1 MMTRV
6 MHISSFTVSGRPFGM
21 LKQYFVR
28 RDDVFIRDFPYLFGR
43 DTSYD
48 RILRN
53 VVKDHGSGTYHGMIT
68 YRHAPTDGSMRT
80 YPHAV
85 ADRYWLRC
93 FQAQIPLLSHYRVT
107 GTSEDYS
114 GRNEAHVANRY
125 WTRVKEGNFKVHIGH
140 AKEMGVESKVKVNA
154 MLDHDL
160 FVIRTEYLLEQFL
173 SAFCIRRTGLIIFQN
188 QFVSLVLPVMRN
200 IHRMAYESFL
210 ARYKLHY
217 FFRCHKVYLLLAHHV
232 EKVSMESTSVYRI
245 PIWRILAPHFHLQL
259 VNPYFIKQLHGH
271 KSDVADAQWI
281 AECPMKNF
289 ISSSF
294 VPPEDIQ
301 QFRQYDRRIFVLD
314 EEIVRKLSKLDA
326 VMQRCNIRLSNY
338 VSNVDC
344 KSYKDVV
351 RKISEGVTDPE
362 ILIEEIHGRII
373 KHHGRE
379 TILASLTGVVSQAE
393 VDVLR
398 QLREELDLA
407 EEHKQECLERMLD
420 ICKEKYPDELRRLQT
435 IPGVKERTATSLIAE
450 IGTDMSKFETANH
463 LAAWSGLRPRND
475 ESNRKFKSRR
485 ITHGNVYLRK
495 NIIQCAWAASRTKN
509 CFFSR
514 FSYHQTQV
522 RKKNKMKVIVSVAR
536 KLLVAAWHVI
546 HDKTD
551 YVDFQKQDRQ
561 SPASNG

>member
-1 MMTRV
+1 MRSVCGLDVHKDSVYLCILTGEGELIEKV
-6 MHISSFTVSGRPFGM
+6 FGVLTFQLHQM
-21 LKQYFVR
+21 
-28 RDDVFIRDFPYLFGR
+28 RD
-43 DTSYD
+43 
-48 RILRN
+48 
-53 VVKDHGSGTYHGMIT
+53 
-68 YRHAPTDGSMRT
+68 
-80 YPHAV
+80 
-85 ADRYWLRC
+85 
-93 FQAQIPLLSHYRVT
+93 
-107 GTSEDYS
+107 
-114 GRNEAHVANRY
+114 
-125 WTRVKEGNFKVHIGH
+125 
-140 AKEMGVESKVKVNA
+140 
-154 MLDHDL
+154 
-160 FVIRTEYLLEQFL
+160 
-173 SAFCIRRTGLIIFQN
+173 
-188 QFVSLVLPVMRN
+188 
-200 IHRMAYESFL
+200 
-210 ARYKLHY
+210 
-217 FFRCHKVYLLLAHHV
+217 LLLAHHV
-232 EKVSMESTSVYRI
+232 ETVSMESTSVYWI
-245 PIWRILAPHFHLQL
+245 PIWRVLAPHFHMRL
-259 VNPYFIKQLHGH
+259 VNPYFIRQLPGR

-281 AECPMKNF
+281 AECTLKNLV
-289 ISSSF
+289 SGSF

-301 QFRQYDRRIFVLD
+301 QLRQYDRRIFDLD

-326 VMQRCNIRLSNY
+326 VMQRCNFRLSNY

-362 ILIEEIHGRII
+362 SLIGEIHGRII

-379 TILASLTGVVSQAE
+379 TILASLAGVISQAE
-393 VDVLR
+393 IDVLR
-398 QLREELDLA
+398 QLREELALA
-407 EEHKQECLERMLD
+407 EEHKQECLERMLK
-420 ICKEKYPDELRRLQT
+420 ICQERYPDELRRLQT

-495 NIIQCAWAASRTKN
+495 NIIQCAWAASRTKD
-509 CFFSR
+509 CFFSK

-522 RKKNKMKVIVSVAR
+522 RKKNKMKVIVAVAR

>member
-1 MMTRV
+1 MRSV
-6 MHISSFTVSGRPFGM
+6 CG
-21 LKQYFVR
+21 L
-28 RDDVFIRDFPYLFGR
+28 DVHKDSVYLC
-43 DTSYD
+43 
-48 RILRN
+48 IL
-53 VVKDHGSGTYHGMIT
+53 
-68 YRHAPTDGSMRT
+68 
-80 YPHAV
+80 
-85 ADRYWLRC
+85 
-93 FQAQIPLLSHYRVT
+93 
-107 GTSEDYS
+107 SED
-114 GRNEAHVANRY
+114 GELI
-125 WTRVKEGNFKVHIGH
+125 EKVF
-140 AKEMGVESKVKVNA
+140 GV
-154 MLDHDL
+154 L
-160 FVIRTEYLLEQFL
+160 T
-173 SAFCIRRTGLIIFQN
+173 FQLH
-188 QFVSLVLPVMRN
+188 QMRD
-200 IHRMAYESFL
+200 
-210 ARYKLHY
+210 
-217 FFRCHKVYLLLAHHV
+217 LLLAHHV
-232 EKVSMESTSVYRI
+232 EKVSMESASVYWI

-259 VNPYFIKQLHGH
+259 VNPYFIKQLPGH

-281 AECPMKNF
+281 AECTMKNL

-301 QFRQYDRRIFVLD
+301 QLRQYDRRIFDLD

-407 EEHKQECLERMLD
+407 EEHKQECLERMLE
-420 ICKEKYPDELRRLQT
+420 ICQEKYPDELRRLQT

-463 LAAWSGLRPRND
+463 LTAWSGLRPRND

-495 NIIQCAWAASRTKN
+495 NIIQCAWGASRTKN

-522 RKKNKMKVIVSVAR
+522 RKKNKMKVIVAVAR

>member
-1 MMTRV
+1 MGK
-6 MHISSFTVSGRPFGM
+6 SRPTYAQSYFACSKSQLFIIFEVLLFNP
-21 LKQYFVR
+21 LKVR
-28 RDDVFIRDFPYLFGR
+28 LMRSVCGLDVHKDSVYLC
-43 DTSYD
+43 
-48 RILRN
+48 IL
-53 VVKDHGSGTYHGMIT
+53 
-68 YRHAPTDGSMRT
+68 
-80 YPHAV
+80 
-85 ADRYWLRC
+85 
-93 FQAQIPLLSHYRVT
+93 
-107 GTSEDYS
+107 SED
-114 GRNEAHVANRY
+114 GELI
-125 WTRVKEGNFKVHIGH
+125 EKVF
-140 AKEMGVESKVKVNA
+140 GV
-154 MLDHDL
+154 L
-160 FVIRTEYLLEQFL
+160 T
-173 SAFCIRRTGLIIFQN
+173 FQLH
-188 QFVSLVLPVMRN
+188 QMRD
-200 IHRMAYESFL
+200 
-210 ARYKLHY
+210 
-217 FFRCHKVYLLLAHHV
+217 LLLAHHV
-232 EKVSMESTSVYRI
+232 EKVSMESTSVYWI

-259 VNPYFIKQLHGH
+259 VNPYFIKQLPGH

-281 AECPMKNF
+281 AECTMKNL

-301 QFRQYDRRIFVLD
+301 QLRQYDRRIFDLD

-362 ILIEEIHGRII
+362 ILIEVIHGRII

-393 VDVLR
+393 IDVLR

-407 EEHKQECLERMLD
+407 EEHKQECLERMLE
-420 ICKEKYPDELRRLQT
+420 ICQEKYPDELRRLQT
-435 IPGVKERTATSLIAE
+435 IPGVSERTATSLIAE

-522 RKKNKMKVIVSVAR
+522 RKKNKMKVIVAVAR

>member
-1 MMTRV
+1 MRSV
-6 MHISSFTVSGRPFGM
+6 CG
-21 LKQYFVR
+21 L
-28 RDDVFIRDFPYLFGR
+28 DVHKDSVYLC
-43 DTSYD
+43 
-48 RILRN
+48 IL
-53 VVKDHGSGTYHGMIT
+53 
-68 YRHAPTDGSMRT
+68 
-80 YPHAV
+80 
-85 ADRYWLRC
+85 
-93 FQAQIPLLSHYRVT
+93 
-107 GTSEDYS
+107 SED
-114 GRNEAHVANRY
+114 GELI
-125 WTRVKEGNFKVHIGH
+125 EKVF
-140 AKEMGVESKVKVNA
+140 GV
-154 MLDHDL
+154 L
-160 FVIRTEYLLEQFL
+160 T
-173 SAFCIRRTGLIIFQN
+173 FQLH
-188 QFVSLVLPVMRN
+188 QMRD
-200 IHRMAYESFL
+200 
-210 ARYKLHY
+210 
-217 FFRCHKVYLLLAHHV
+217 LLLAHHV
-232 EKVSMESTSVYRI
+232 EKVSMESTSVYWI

-259 VNPYFIKQLHGH
+259 VNPYFIKQLPGH

-281 AECPMKNF
+281 AECTMKNL

-301 QFRQYDRRIFVLD
+301 QLRQYDRRIFDLD

-407 EEHKQECLERMLD
+407 EEHKQECLERMLE
-420 ICKEKYPDELRRLQT
+420 ICQEKYPDELRRLQT

-450 IGTDMSKFETANH
+450 IGMDMSKFETANH
-463 LAAWSGLRPRND
+463 LTAWSGLRPRND

-495 NIIQCAWAASRTKN
+495 NIIQCAWGASRTKN

-522 RKKNKMKVIVSVAR
+522 RKKNKMKVIVAVAR

>member
-1 MMTRV
+1 MRSV
-6 MHISSFTVSGRPFGM
+6 CG
-21 LKQYFVR
+21 L
-28 RDDVFIRDFPYLFGR
+28 DVHKDSVYLC
-43 DTSYD
+43 
-48 RILRN
+48 IL
-53 VVKDHGSGTYHGMIT
+53 
-68 YRHAPTDGSMRT
+68 
-80 YPHAV
+80 
-85 ADRYWLRC
+85 
-93 FQAQIPLLSHYRVT
+93 
-107 GTSEDYS
+107 SED
-114 GRNEAHVANRY
+114 GELI
-125 WTRVKEGNFKVHIGH
+125 EKVF
-140 AKEMGVESKVKVNA
+140 GV
-154 MLDHDL
+154 L
-160 FVIRTEYLLEQFL
+160 T
-173 SAFCIRRTGLIIFQN
+173 FQLH
-188 QFVSLVLPVMRN
+188 QMRD
-200 IHRMAYESFL
+200 
-210 ARYKLHY
+210 
-217 FFRCHKVYLLLAHHV
+217 LLLAHHV
-232 EKVSMESTSVYRI
+232 EKVSMESTSVYWI
-245 PIWRILAPHFHLQL
+245 PIWRILAPNFHLQL
-259 VNPYFIKQLHGH
+259 VNPYFIKQLPGH

-281 AECPMKNF
+281 AECTMKNL

-301 QFRQYDRRIFVLD
+301 QLRQYDRRIFDLD

-362 ILIEEIHGRII
+362 ILIEVIHGRII

-393 VDVLR
+393 IDVLR

-407 EEHKQECLERMLD
+407 EEHKQECLERMLE
-420 ICKEKYPDELRRLQT
+420 ICQEKYPDELRRLQT
-435 IPGVKERTATSLIAE
+435 IPGVSERTATSLIAE

-495 NIIQCAWAASRTKN
+495 NIIQCAWAASRTKD

-522 RKKNKMKVIVSVAR
+522 RKKNKMKVIVAVAR

>member
-1 MMTRV
+1 MFNPLKVRLMRAV
-6 MHISSFTVSGRPFGM
+6 CGLDVHKDSVYLCILNEDGELIEKVFGVLTFQLQQM
-21 LKQYFVR
+21 
-28 RDDVFIRDFPYLFGR
+28 RD
-43 DTSYD
+43 
-48 RILRN
+48 
-53 VVKDHGSGTYHGMIT
+53 
-68 YRHAPTDGSMRT
+68 
-80 YPHAV
+80 
-85 ADRYWLRC
+85 
-93 FQAQIPLLSHYRVT
+93 
-107 GTSEDYS
+107 
-114 GRNEAHVANRY
+114 
-125 WTRVKEGNFKVHIGH
+125 
-140 AKEMGVESKVKVNA
+140 
-154 MLDHDL
+154 
-160 FVIRTEYLLEQFL
+160 
-173 SAFCIRRTGLIIFQN
+173 
-188 QFVSLVLPVMRN
+188 
-200 IHRMAYESFL
+200 
-210 ARYKLHY
+210 
-217 FFRCHKVYLLLAHHV
+217 LLLAHHV
-232 EKVSMESTSVYRI
+232 DEVSMESTSIYWI
-245 PIWRILAPHFHLQL
+245 PIWRILAPHFLLRL
-259 VNPYFIKQLHGH
+259 VNPYFIKQLPGH
-271 KSDVADAQWI
+271 KSDVADAEWI
-281 AECPMKNF
+281 AECTMKNLV
-289 ISSSF
+289 SGSF

-301 QFRQYDRRIFVLD
+301 QLRQYDRRIFDLD

-393 VDVLR
+393 IDVLR

-407 EEHKQECLERMLD
+407 EEHKQECLERMLE
-420 ICKEKYPDELRRLQT
+420 ICQEKYPDELRRLQT
-435 IPGVKERTATSLIAE
+435 IPGVSERTATSLIAE

-495 NIIQCAWAASRTKN
+495 NIIQCAWAASRTKD

-522 RKKNKMKVIVSVAR
+522 RKKNKMKVIVAVAR

>member
-1 MMTRV
+1 
-6 MHISSFTVSGRPFGM
+6 
-21 LKQYFVR
+21 
-28 RDDVFIRDFPYLFGR
+28 
-43 DTSYD
+43 
-48 RILRN
+48 
-53 VVKDHGSGTYHGMIT
+53 
-68 YRHAPTDGSMRT
+68 
-80 YPHAV
+80 
-85 ADRYWLRC
+85 
-93 FQAQIPLLSHYRVT
+93 
-107 GTSEDYS
+107 
-114 GRNEAHVANRY
+114 
-125 WTRVKEGNFKVHIGH
+125 
-140 AKEMGVESKVKVNA
+140 
-154 MLDHDL
+154 
-160 FVIRTEYLLEQFL
+160 
-173 SAFCIRRTGLIIFQN
+173 
-188 QFVSLVLPVMRN
+188 
-200 IHRMAYESFL
+200 
-210 ARYKLHY
+210 
-217 FFRCHKVYLLLAHHV
+217 
-232 EKVSMESTSVYRI
+232 
-245 PIWRILAPHFHLQL
+245 
-259 VNPYFIKQLHGH
+259 
-271 KSDVADAQWI
+271 
-281 AECPMKNF
+281 MKNL

-301 QFRQYDRRIFVLD
+301 QLRQYDRRIFNLD

-407 EEHKQECLERMLD
+407 EEHKQECLERMLE
-420 ICKEKYPDELRRLQT
+420 ICQEKYPDELRRLQT

-463 LAAWSGLRPRND
+463 LTAWSGPRPRND

-495 NIIQCAWAASRTKN
+495 NIIQCAWGASRTKN

-522 RKKNKMKVIVSVAR
+522 RKKNKMKVIVAVAR

>member
-1 MMTRV
+1 M
-6 MHISSFTVSGRPFGM
+6 SF
-21 LKQYFVR
+21 
-28 RDDVFIRDFPYLFGR
+28 YLLCIFSVYKG
-43 DTSYD
+43 
-48 RILRN
+48 
-53 VVKDHGSGTYHGMIT
+53 
-68 YRHAPTDGSMRT
+68 
-80 YPHAV
+80 AV
-85 ADRYWLRC
+85 
-93 FQAQIPLLSHYRVT
+93 
-107 GTSEDYS
+107 
-114 GRNEAHVANRY
+114 
-125 WTRVKEGNFKVHIGH
+125 IG
-140 AKEMGVESKVKVNA
+140 GVESSFFGKMETRCKDSVYLCILSEDGELIEKVFGV
-154 MLDHDL
+154 L
-160 FVIRTEYLLEQFL
+160 T
-173 SAFCIRRTGLIIFQN
+173 FQLH
-188 QFVSLVLPVMRN
+188 QMRD
-200 IHRMAYESFL
+200 
-210 ARYKLHY
+210 
-217 FFRCHKVYLLLAHHV
+217 LLLAHHV
-232 EKVSMESTSVYRI
+232 EKVSMESTSVYWI

-259 VNPYFIKQLHGH
+259 VNPYFIKQLPGH

-281 AECPMKNF
+281 AECTMKNL

-301 QFRQYDRRIFVLD
+301 QLRQYDRRIFDLD

-407 EEHKQECLERMLD
+407 EEHKQECLERMLE
-420 ICKEKYPDELRRLQT
+420 ICQEKYPDELRRLQT

-463 LAAWSGLRPRND
+463 LTAWSGLRPRND

-495 NIIQCAWAASRTKN
+495 NIIQCAWGASRTKN

-522 RKKNKMKVIVSVAR
+522 RKKNKMKVIVAVAR

>member
-1 MMTRV
+1 
-6 MHISSFTVSGRPFGM
+6 M
-21 LKQYFVR
+21 L
-28 RDDVFIRDFPYLFGR
+28 I
-43 DTSYD
+43 
-48 RILRN
+48 
-53 VVKDHGSGTYHGMIT
+53 
-68 YRHAPTDGSMRT
+68 
-80 YPHAV
+80 
-85 ADRYWLRC
+85 
-93 FQAQIPLLSHYRVT
+93 LSHYFFDKDSVYLCIL
-107 GTSEDYS
+107 SED
-114 GRNEAHVANRY
+114 GELI
-125 WTRVKEGNFKVHIGH
+125 EKVF
-140 AKEMGVESKVKVNA
+140 GV
-154 MLDHDL
+154 L
-160 FVIRTEYLLEQFL
+160 T
-173 SAFCIRRTGLIIFQN
+173 FQLH
-188 QFVSLVLPVMRN
+188 QMRD
-200 IHRMAYESFL
+200 
-210 ARYKLHY
+210 
-217 FFRCHKVYLLLAHHV
+217 LLLAHHV
-232 EKVSMESTSVYRI
+232 EEVSMESTSVYWI

-259 VNPYFIKQLHGH
+259 VNPYFIKQLPGH

-281 AECPMKNF
+281 AECTMKNL

-301 QFRQYDRRIFVLD
+301 QLRQYDRRIFDLD

-338 VSNVDC
+338 VSNVDS

-379 TILASLTGVVSQAE
+379 TILASLTGVISQAE
-393 VDVLR
+393 IDVLR

-407 EEHKQECLERMLD
+407 EEHKQECLERMLE
-420 ICKEKYPDELRRLQT
+420 ICQEKYPDELRRLQT

-522 RKKNKMKVIVSVAR
+522 RKKNKMKVIVAVAR

>member
-1 MMTRV
+1 MRSV
-6 MHISSFTVSGRPFGM
+6 CG
-21 LKQYFVR
+21 L
-28 RDDVFIRDFPYLFGR
+28 DVHKDSVYLC
-43 DTSYD
+43 
-48 RILRN
+48 IL
-53 VVKDHGSGTYHGMIT
+53 
-68 YRHAPTDGSMRT
+68 
-80 YPHAV
+80 
-85 ADRYWLRC
+85 
-93 FQAQIPLLSHYRVT
+93 
-107 GTSEDYS
+107 SED
-114 GRNEAHVANRY
+114 GELI
-125 WTRVKEGNFKVHIGH
+125 EKVF
-140 AKEMGVESKVKVNA
+140 GV
-154 MLDHDL
+154 L
-160 FVIRTEYLLEQFL
+160 T
-173 SAFCIRRTGLIIFQN
+173 FQLH
-188 QFVSLVLPVMRN
+188 QMRD
-200 IHRMAYESFL
+200 
-210 ARYKLHY
+210 
-217 FFRCHKVYLLLAHHV
+217 LLLAHHV
-232 EKVSMESTSVYRI
+232 EEVSMESTSVYWI

-259 VNPYFIKQLHGH
+259 VNPYFIKQLPGH

-281 AECPMKNF
+281 AECTMKNL

-301 QFRQYDRRIFVLD
+301 QLRQYDRRIFDLD

-379 TILASLTGVVSQAE
+379 TILASLTGVISQAE
-393 VDVLR
+393 IDVLR

-407 EEHKQECLERMLD
+407 EEHKQECLERMLE
-420 ICKEKYPDELRRLQT
+420 ICQEKYPDELRRLQT

-463 LAAWSGLRPRND
+463 LTAWSGLRPRND

-522 RKKNKMKVIVSVAR
+522 RKKNKMKVIVAVAR

>member
-1 MMTRV
+1 MRSV
-6 MHISSFTVSGRPFGM
+6 CGLDVHKDSVYLCILSENGELIEKVFGVLTFQLHQM
-21 LKQYFVR
+21 
-28 RDDVFIRDFPYLFGR
+28 RD
-43 DTSYD
+43 
-48 RILRN
+48 
-53 VVKDHGSGTYHGMIT
+53 
-68 YRHAPTDGSMRT
+68 
-80 YPHAV
+80 
-85 ADRYWLRC
+85 
-93 FQAQIPLLSHYRVT
+93 
-107 GTSEDYS
+107 
-114 GRNEAHVANRY
+114 
-125 WTRVKEGNFKVHIGH
+125 
-140 AKEMGVESKVKVNA
+140 
-154 MLDHDL
+154 
-160 FVIRTEYLLEQFL
+160 
-173 SAFCIRRTGLIIFQN
+173 
-188 QFVSLVLPVMRN
+188 
-200 IHRMAYESFL
+200 
-210 ARYKLHY
+210 
-217 FFRCHKVYLLLAHHV
+217 LLLAHHV
-232 EKVSMESTSVYRI
+232 EKVSMESTSVYWI

-259 VNPYFIKQLHGH
+259 VNPYFIKQLPGH

-281 AECPMKNF
+281 AECTMKNL

-301 QFRQYDRRIFVLD
+301 QLRQYDRRIFDLD

-326 VMQRCNIRLSNY
+326 VMQRCNIRLGNY

-393 VDVLR
+393 IDVLR

-407 EEHKQECLERMLD
+407 EEHKQECLERMLE
-420 ICKEKYPDELRRLQT
+420 ICQEKYPDELRRLQT
-435 IPGVKERTATSLIAE
+435 IPGVRERTATSLIAE

-495 NIIQCAWAASRTKN
+495 NIIQCAWAASRTKD

-522 RKKNKMKVIVSVAR
+522 RKKNKMKVIVAVAR

>member
-1 MMTRV
+1 MRSV
-6 MHISSFTVSGRPFGM
+6 CG
-21 LKQYFVR
+21 L
-28 RDDVFIRDFPYLFGR
+28 DVHKDSVYLC
-43 DTSYD
+43 
-48 RILRN
+48 IL
-53 VVKDHGSGTYHGMIT
+53 
-68 YRHAPTDGSMRT
+68 
-80 YPHAV
+80 
-85 ADRYWLRC
+85 
-93 FQAQIPLLSHYRVT
+93 
-107 GTSEDYS
+107 SED
-114 GRNEAHVANRY
+114 GELI
-125 WTRVKEGNFKVHIGH
+125 EKVF
-140 AKEMGVESKVKVNA
+140 GV
-154 MLDHDL
+154 L
-160 FVIRTEYLLEQFL
+160 T
-173 SAFCIRRTGLIIFQN
+173 FQLH
-188 QFVSLVLPVMRN
+188 QMRD
-200 IHRMAYESFL
+200 
-210 ARYKLHY
+210 
-217 FFRCHKVYLLLAHHV
+217 LLLAHHV
-232 EKVSMESTSVYRI
+232 EKVSMESTSVYWI

-259 VNPYFIKQLHGH
+259 VNPYFIKQLPGH

-281 AECPMKNF
+281 SECTMKNL

-301 QFRQYDRRIFVLD
+301 QLRQYDRRIFDLD

-326 VMQRCNIRLSNY
+326 VMQRCNIRLGNY

-407 EEHKQECLERMLD
+407 EEHKQECLERMLE
-420 ICKEKYPDELRRLQT
+420 ICQEKYPDELRRLQA

-463 LAAWSGLRPRND
+463 LTAWSGLRPRND

-495 NIIQCAWAASRTKN
+495 NIIQCAWGASRTKN

-522 RKKNKMKVIVSVAR
+522 RKKNKMKVIVAVAR

>member
-1 MMTRV
+1 MRSV
-6 MHISSFTVSGRPFGM
+6 CG
-21 LKQYFVR
+21 L
-28 RDDVFIRDFPYLFGR
+28 DVHKDSVYLC
-43 DTSYD
+43 
-48 RILRN
+48 IL
-53 VVKDHGSGTYHGMIT
+53 
-68 YRHAPTDGSMRT
+68 
-80 YPHAV
+80 
-85 ADRYWLRC
+85 
-93 FQAQIPLLSHYRVT
+93 
-107 GTSEDYS
+107 SED
-114 GRNEAHVANRY
+114 GELI
-125 WTRVKEGNFKVHIGH
+125 EKVF
-140 AKEMGVESKVKVNA
+140 GV
-154 MLDHDL
+154 L
-160 FVIRTEYLLEQFL
+160 T
-173 SAFCIRRTGLIIFQN
+173 FQLH
-188 QFVSLVLPVMRN
+188 QMRD
-200 IHRMAYESFL
+200 
-210 ARYKLHY
+210 
-217 FFRCHKVYLLLAHHV
+217 LLLAHHV
-232 EKVSMESTSVYRI
+232 ETVSMESTSVYWI

-259 VNPYFIKQLHGH
+259 VNPYFIKQLPGH

-281 AECPMKNF
+281 AECTMKNL

-301 QFRQYDRRIFVLD
+301 QLRQYDRRIFDLD

-379 TILASLTGVVSQAE
+379 TILASLTGIISQAE
-393 VDVLR
+393 IDVLR

-407 EEHKQECLERMLD
+407 EEHKQECLERMLK
-420 ICKEKYPDELRRLQT
+420 ICQERYPDELRRLQT

-495 NIIQCAWAASRTKN
+495 NIIQCAWAASRTKD
-509 CFFSR
+509 CFFSK

-522 RKKNKMKVIVSVAR
+522 RKKNKMKVIVAVAR

-546 HDKTD
+546 RDKTD
-551 YVDFQKQDRQ
+551 YVDLQKQDR
-561 SPASNG
+561 

>member
-1 MMTRV
+1 MRSV
-6 MHISSFTVSGRPFGM
+6 CG
-21 LKQYFVR
+21 L
-28 RDDVFIRDFPYLFGR
+28 DVHKDSVYLC
-43 DTSYD
+43 
-48 RILRN
+48 IL
-53 VVKDHGSGTYHGMIT
+53 
-68 YRHAPTDGSMRT
+68 
-80 YPHAV
+80 
-85 ADRYWLRC
+85 
-93 FQAQIPLLSHYRVT
+93 
-107 GTSEDYS
+107 SED
-114 GRNEAHVANRY
+114 GELI
-125 WTRVKEGNFKVHIGH
+125 EKVF
-140 AKEMGVESKVKVNA
+140 GV
-154 MLDHDL
+154 L
-160 FVIRTEYLLEQFL
+160 T
-173 SAFCIRRTGLIIFQN
+173 FQLH
-188 QFVSLVLPVMRN
+188 QMRD
-200 IHRMAYESFL
+200 
-210 ARYKLHY
+210 
-217 FFRCHKVYLLLAHHV
+217 LLLAHHV
-232 EKVSMESTSVYRI
+232 EKVSMESTSVYWI
-245 PIWRILAPHFHLQL
+245 PIWRILAPNFHLQL
-259 VNPYFIKQLHGH
+259 VNPYFIKQLPGH

-281 AECPMKNF
+281 AECTMKNL

-301 QFRQYDRRIFVLD
+301 QLRQYDRRIFDLD

-338 VSNVDC
+338 VSNVDS

-379 TILASLTGVVSQAE
+379 TILASLTGVISQAE
-393 VDVLR
+393 IDVLR

-407 EEHKQECLERMLD
+407 EEHKQECLERMLE
-420 ICKEKYPDELRRLQT
+420 ICQEKYPDELRRLQT

-522 RKKNKMKVIVSVAR
+522 RKKNKMKVIVAVAR

>member
-1 MMTRV
+1 MRSV
-6 MHISSFTVSGRPFGM
+6 CG
-21 LKQYFVR
+21 L
-28 RDDVFIRDFPYLFGR
+28 DVHKDSVYLC
-43 DTSYD
+43 
-48 RILRN
+48 IL
-53 VVKDHGSGTYHGMIT
+53 
-68 YRHAPTDGSMRT
+68 
-80 YPHAV
+80 
-85 ADRYWLRC
+85 
-93 FQAQIPLLSHYRVT
+93 
-107 GTSEDYS
+107 SED
-114 GRNEAHVANRY
+114 GELI
-125 WTRVKEGNFKVHIGH
+125 EKVF
-140 AKEMGVESKVKVNA
+140 GV
-154 MLDHDL
+154 L
-160 FVIRTEYLLEQFL
+160 T
-173 SAFCIRRTGLIIFQN
+173 FQLH
-188 QFVSLVLPVMRN
+188 QMRD
-200 IHRMAYESFL
+200 
-210 ARYKLHY
+210 
-217 FFRCHKVYLLLAHHV
+217 LLLAHHV
-232 EKVSMESTSVYRI
+232 ETVSMESTSVYWI

-259 VNPYFIKQLHGH
+259 VNPYFIKQLPGH

-281 AECPMKNF
+281 AECTMKNL

-301 QFRQYDRRIFVLD
+301 QLRQYDRRIFDLD

-379 TILASLTGVVSQAE
+379 TILASLTGIISQAE
-393 VDVLR
+393 IDVLR
-398 QLREELDLA
+398 QLREELALA
-407 EEHKQECLERMLD
+407 EEHKRECLERMLE
-420 ICKEKYPDELRRLQT
+420 ICQEKYPDELRRLQT

-495 NIIQCAWAASRTKN
+495 NIIQCAWAASRTKD
-509 CFFSR
+509 CFFSK

-522 RKKNKMKVIVSVAR
+522 RKKNKMKVIVAVAR

>member
-1 MMTRV
+1 MRSV
-6 MHISSFTVSGRPFGM
+6 CGLDVHKDSVYLCILSENGELIEKVFGVLTFQLHQM
-21 LKQYFVR
+21 
-28 RDDVFIRDFPYLFGR
+28 RD
-43 DTSYD
+43 
-48 RILRN
+48 
-53 VVKDHGSGTYHGMIT
+53 
-68 YRHAPTDGSMRT
+68 
-80 YPHAV
+80 
-85 ADRYWLRC
+85 
-93 FQAQIPLLSHYRVT
+93 
-107 GTSEDYS
+107 
-114 GRNEAHVANRY
+114 
-125 WTRVKEGNFKVHIGH
+125 
-140 AKEMGVESKVKVNA
+140 
-154 MLDHDL
+154 
-160 FVIRTEYLLEQFL
+160 
-173 SAFCIRRTGLIIFQN
+173 
-188 QFVSLVLPVMRN
+188 
-200 IHRMAYESFL
+200 
-210 ARYKLHY
+210 
-217 FFRCHKVYLLLAHHV
+217 LLLAHHV
-232 EKVSMESTSVYRI
+232 EKVSMESTSVYWI

-259 VNPYFIKQLHGH
+259 VNPYFIKQLPGH

-281 AECPMKNF
+281 AECTMKNL

-301 QFRQYDRRIFVLD
+301 QLRQYDRRIFDLD

-326 VMQRCNIRLSNY
+326 VMQRCNIRLGNY

-373 KHHGRE
+373 NHHGRE

-393 VDVLR
+393 IDVLR

-407 EEHKQECLERMLD
+407 EEHKQECLERMLE
-420 ICKEKYPDELRRLQT
+420 ICQEKYPDELRRLQT
-435 IPGVKERTATSLIAE
+435 IPGVRERTATSLIAE

-495 NIIQCAWAASRTKN
+495 NIIQCAWAASRTKD

-514 FSYHQTQV
+514 FSYYQTQV
-522 RKKNKMKVIVSVAR
+522 RKKNKMKVIVAVAR

-561 SPASNG
+561 SSASNG

>member
-1 MMTRV
+1 M
-6 MHISSFTVSGRPFGM
+6 FNP
-21 LKQYFVR
+21 LKVR
-28 RDDVFIRDFPYLFGR
+28 LMRSVCGLDVHKDSVYLC
-43 DTSYD
+43 
-48 RILRN
+48 IL
-53 VVKDHGSGTYHGMIT
+53 
-68 YRHAPTDGSMRT
+68 
-80 YPHAV
+80 
-85 ADRYWLRC
+85 
-93 FQAQIPLLSHYRVT
+93 
-107 GTSEDYS
+107 SED
-114 GRNEAHVANRY
+114 GELI
-125 WTRVKEGNFKVHIGH
+125 EKVF
-140 AKEMGVESKVKVNA
+140 GV
-154 MLDHDL
+154 L
-160 FVIRTEYLLEQFL
+160 T
-173 SAFCIRRTGLIIFQN
+173 FQLH
-188 QFVSLVLPVMRN
+188 QMRD
-200 IHRMAYESFL
+200 
-210 ARYKLHY
+210 
-217 FFRCHKVYLLLAHHV
+217 LLLAHHV
-232 EKVSMESTSVYRI
+232 EKVSMESTSVYWI

-259 VNPYFIKQLHGH
+259 VNPYFIKQLPGH

-281 AECPMKNF
+281 AECTMKNL

-301 QFRQYDRRIFVLD
+301 QLRQYDRRIFDLD

-407 EEHKQECLERMLD
+407 EEHKQECLERMLE
-420 ICKEKYPDELRRLQT
+420 ICQEKYPDELRRLQT

-463 LAAWSGLRPRND
+463 LTAWSGLRPRND

-495 NIIQCAWAASRTKN
+495 NIIQCAWSASRTKD

-522 RKKNKMKVIVSVAR
+522 RKKNKMKVIVAVAR

>member
-1 MMTRV
+1 M
-6 MHISSFTVSGRPFGM
+6 FNP
-21 LKQYFVR
+21 LKVR
-28 RDDVFIRDFPYLFGR
+28 LMRSVCGLDVHKDSVYLC
-43 DTSYD
+43 
-48 RILRN
+48 IL
-53 VVKDHGSGTYHGMIT
+53 
-68 YRHAPTDGSMRT
+68 
-80 YPHAV
+80 
-85 ADRYWLRC
+85 
-93 FQAQIPLLSHYRVT
+93 
-107 GTSEDYS
+107 SED
-114 GRNEAHVANRY
+114 GELI
-125 WTRVKEGNFKVHIGH
+125 EKVF
-140 AKEMGVESKVKVNA
+140 GV
-154 MLDHDL
+154 L
-160 FVIRTEYLLEQFL
+160 T
-173 SAFCIRRTGLIIFQN
+173 FQLH
-188 QFVSLVLPVMRN
+188 QMRD
-200 IHRMAYESFL
+200 
-210 ARYKLHY
+210 
-217 FFRCHKVYLLLAHHV
+217 LLLAHHV
-232 EKVSMESTSVYRI
+232 EKVSMESTSVYWI

-259 VNPYFIKQLHGH
+259 VNPYFIKQLPGH

-281 AECPMKNF
+281 AECTMKNL

-301 QFRQYDRRIFVLD
+301 QLRQYDRRIFDLD

-393 VDVLR
+393 IDVLR

-407 EEHKQECLERMLD
+407 EEHKQECLERMLE
-420 ICKEKYPDELRRLQT
+420 ICQEKYPDELRRLQT
-435 IPGVKERTATSLIAE
+435 IPGVSERTATSLIAE

-495 NIIQCAWAASRTKN
+495 NIIQCAWSASRTKD

-522 RKKNKMKVIVSVAR
+522 RKKNKMKVIVAVAR

-561 SPASNG
+561 SSASNG

>member
-1 MMTRV
+1 M
-6 MHISSFTVSGRPFGM
+6 FNP
-21 LKQYFVR
+21 LKVR
-28 RDDVFIRDFPYLFGR
+28 LMRSVCGLDVHKDSVYLC
-43 DTSYD
+43 
-48 RILRN
+48 IL
-53 VVKDHGSGTYHGMIT
+53 
-68 YRHAPTDGSMRT
+68 
-80 YPHAV
+80 
-85 ADRYWLRC
+85 
-93 FQAQIPLLSHYRVT
+93 
-107 GTSEDYS
+107 SED
-114 GRNEAHVANRY
+114 GELI
-125 WTRVKEGNFKVHIGH
+125 EKVF
-140 AKEMGVESKVKVNA
+140 GV
-154 MLDHDL
+154 L
-160 FVIRTEYLLEQFL
+160 T
-173 SAFCIRRTGLIIFQN
+173 FQLH
-188 QFVSLVLPVMRN
+188 QMRD
-200 IHRMAYESFL
+200 
-210 ARYKLHY
+210 
-217 FFRCHKVYLLLAHHV
+217 LLLAHHV
-232 EKVSMESTSVYRI
+232 EKVSMESTSVYWI

-259 VNPYFIKQLHGH
+259 VNPYFIKQLPGH

-281 AECPMKNF
+281 AECTMKNL

-301 QFRQYDRRIFVLD
+301 QLRQYDRRIFDLD

-373 KHHGRE
+373 NHHGRE

-393 VDVLR
+393 IDVLR

-407 EEHKQECLERMLD
+407 EEHKQECLERMLE
-420 ICKEKYPDELRRLQT
+420 ICQEKYPDELRRLQT
-435 IPGVKERTATSLIAE
+435 IPGVRERTATSLIAE

-495 NIIQCAWAASRTKN
+495 NIIQCAWAASRTKD

-514 FSYHQTQV
+514 FSYYQTQV
-522 RKKNKMKVIVSVAR
+522 RKKNKMKVIVAVAR

>member
-1 MMTRV
+1 MRSV
-6 MHISSFTVSGRPFGM
+6 CG
-21 LKQYFVR
+21 L
-28 RDDVFIRDFPYLFGR
+28 DVHKDSVYLC
-43 DTSYD
+43 
-48 RILRN
+48 IL
-53 VVKDHGSGTYHGMIT
+53 
-68 YRHAPTDGSMRT
+68 
-80 YPHAV
+80 
-85 ADRYWLRC
+85 
-93 FQAQIPLLSHYRVT
+93 
-107 GTSEDYS
+107 SED
-114 GRNEAHVANRY
+114 GELI
-125 WTRVKEGNFKVHIGH
+125 EKVF
-140 AKEMGVESKVKVNA
+140 GV
-154 MLDHDL
+154 L
-160 FVIRTEYLLEQFL
+160 T
-173 SAFCIRRTGLIIFQN
+173 FQLH
-188 QFVSLVLPVMRN
+188 QMRD
-200 IHRMAYESFL
+200 
-210 ARYKLHY
+210 
-217 FFRCHKVYLLLAHHV
+217 LLLAHHV
-232 EKVSMESTSVYRI
+232 EKVSMESTSVYWI

-259 VNPYFIKQLHGH
+259 VNPYFIKQLPGH

-281 AECPMKNF
+281 AECTMKNL

-301 QFRQYDRRIFVLD
+301 QLRQYDRRIFDLD

-463 LAAWSGLRPRND
+463 LTAWSGLRPRND

-495 NIIQCAWAASRTKN
+495 NIIQCAWSASRTKD

-522 RKKNKMKVIVSVAR
+522 RKKNKMKVIVAVAR

>member
-1 MMTRV
+1 M
-6 MHISSFTVSGRPFGM
+6 FNP
-21 LKQYFVR
+21 LKVR
-28 RDDVFIRDFPYLFGR
+28 LMRSVCGLDVHKDSVYLC
-43 DTSYD
+43 
-48 RILRN
+48 IL
-53 VVKDHGSGTYHGMIT
+53 
-68 YRHAPTDGSMRT
+68 
-80 YPHAV
+80 
-85 ADRYWLRC
+85 
-93 FQAQIPLLSHYRVT
+93 
-107 GTSEDYS
+107 SED
-114 GRNEAHVANRY
+114 GELI
-125 WTRVKEGNFKVHIGH
+125 EKVF
-140 AKEMGVESKVKVNA
+140 GV
-154 MLDHDL
+154 L
-160 FVIRTEYLLEQFL
+160 T
-173 SAFCIRRTGLIIFQN
+173 FQLH
-188 QFVSLVLPVMRN
+188 QMRD
-200 IHRMAYESFL
+200 
-210 ARYKLHY
+210 
-217 FFRCHKVYLLLAHHV
+217 LLLAHHV
-232 EKVSMESTSVYRI
+232 EKVSMESTSVYWI

-259 VNPYFIKQLHGH
+259 VNPYFIKQLPGH

-281 AECPMKNF
+281 AECTMKNL

-301 QFRQYDRRIFVLD
+301 QLRQYDRRIFDLD

-362 ILIEEIHGRII
+362 ILIEVIHGRII

-393 VDVLR
+393 IDVLR

-407 EEHKQECLERMLD
+407 EEHKQECLERMLEK
-420 ICKEKYPDELRRLQT
+420 CQEKYPDELRRLQT
-435 IPGVKERTATSLIAE
+435 IPGVSERTATSLIAE

-495 NIIQCAWAASRTKN
+495 NIIQCAWAASRTKD

-522 RKKNKMKVIVSVAR
+522 RKKNKMKVIVAVAR

>member
-1 MMTRV
+1 MRSV
-6 MHISSFTVSGRPFGM
+6 CG
-21 LKQYFVR
+21 L
-28 RDDVFIRDFPYLFGR
+28 DVHKDSVYLC
-43 DTSYD
+43 
-48 RILRN
+48 IL
-53 VVKDHGSGTYHGMIT
+53 
-68 YRHAPTDGSMRT
+68 
-80 YPHAV
+80 
-85 ADRYWLRC
+85 
-93 FQAQIPLLSHYRVT
+93 
-107 GTSEDYS
+107 SED
-114 GRNEAHVANRY
+114 GELI
-125 WTRVKEGNFKVHIGH
+125 EKVF
-140 AKEMGVESKVKVNA
+140 GV
-154 MLDHDL
+154 L
-160 FVIRTEYLLEQFL
+160 T
-173 SAFCIRRTGLIIFQN
+173 FQLH
-188 QFVSLVLPVMRN
+188 QMRD
-200 IHRMAYESFL
+200 
-210 ARYKLHY
+210 
-217 FFRCHKVYLLLAHHV
+217 LLLAHHV
-232 EKVSMESTSVYRI
+232 EKVSMESTSVYWI

-259 VNPYFIKQLHGH
+259 VNPYFIKQLPGH

-281 AECPMKNF
+281 AECTMKNL

-301 QFRQYDRRIFVLD
+301 QLRQYDRRIFDLD

-326 VMQRCNIRLSNY
+326 VMQRCNIRLGNY

-393 VDVLR
+393 IDVLR

-407 EEHKQECLERMLD
+407 EEHKQECLERMLE
-420 ICKEKYPDELRRLQT
+420 ICQEKYPDELRRLQT
-435 IPGVKERTATSLIAE
+435 IPGVSERTATSLIAE

-495 NIIQCAWAASRTKN
+495 NIIQCAWSASRTKD

-522 RKKNKMKVIVSVAR
+522 RKKNKMKVIVAVAR

>member
-1 MMTRV
+1 MRSV
-6 MHISSFTVSGRPFGM
+6 CG
-21 LKQYFVR
+21 L
-28 RDDVFIRDFPYLFGR
+28 DVHKDSVYLC
-43 DTSYD
+43 
-48 RILRN
+48 IL
-53 VVKDHGSGTYHGMIT
+53 
-68 YRHAPTDGSMRT
+68 
-80 YPHAV
+80 
-85 ADRYWLRC
+85 
-93 FQAQIPLLSHYRVT
+93 
-107 GTSEDYS
+107 SED
-114 GRNEAHVANRY
+114 GELI
-125 WTRVKEGNFKVHIGH
+125 EKVF
-140 AKEMGVESKVKVNA
+140 GV
-154 MLDHDL
+154 L
-160 FVIRTEYLLEQFL
+160 T
-173 SAFCIRRTGLIIFQN
+173 FQLH
-188 QFVSLVLPVMRN
+188 QMRD
-200 IHRMAYESFL
+200 
-210 ARYKLHY
+210 
-217 FFRCHKVYLLLAHHV
+217 LLLAHHV
-232 EKVSMESTSVYRI
+232 EEVSMESTSVYWI

-259 VNPYFIKQLHGH
+259 VNPYFIKQLPGH

-281 AECPMKNF
+281 AECTMKNL

-301 QFRQYDRRIFVLD
+301 QLRQYDRRIFDLD

-379 TILASLTGVVSQAE
+379 TILASLTGVISQAE
-393 VDVLR
+393 IDVLR

-407 EEHKQECLERMLD
+407 EEHKQECLERMLE
-420 ICKEKYPDELRRLQT
+420 ICQEKYPDELRRLQT

>member
-1 MMTRV
+1 MRSV
-6 MHISSFTVSGRPFGM
+6 CG
-21 LKQYFVR
+21 L
-28 RDDVFIRDFPYLFGR
+28 DVHKDSVYLC
-43 DTSYD
+43 
-48 RILRN
+48 IL
-53 VVKDHGSGTYHGMIT
+53 
-68 YRHAPTDGSMRT
+68 
-80 YPHAV
+80 
-85 ADRYWLRC
+85 
-93 FQAQIPLLSHYRVT
+93 
-107 GTSEDYS
+107 SED
-114 GRNEAHVANRY
+114 GELI
-125 WTRVKEGNFKVHIGH
+125 EKVF
-140 AKEMGVESKVKVNA
+140 GV
-154 MLDHDL
+154 L
-160 FVIRTEYLLEQFL
+160 T
-173 SAFCIRRTGLIIFQN
+173 FQLH
-188 QFVSLVLPVMRN
+188 QMRD
-200 IHRMAYESFL
+200 
-210 ARYKLHY
+210 
-217 FFRCHKVYLLLAHHV
+217 LLLAHHV
-232 EKVSMESTSVYRI
+232 EKVSMESTSVYWI

-259 VNPYFIKQLHGH
+259 VNPYFIKQLPGH

-281 AECPMKNF
+281 AECTMKNL

-301 QFRQYDRRIFVLD
+301 QLRQYDRRIFDLD

-393 VDVLR
+393 IDVLR

-407 EEHKQECLERMLD
+407 EEHKQECLERMLE
-420 ICKEKYPDELRRLQT
+420 ICQEKYPDELRRLQT
-435 IPGVKERTATSLIAE
+435 IPGVSERTATSLIAE

-495 NIIQCAWAASRTKN
+495 NIIQCAWAASRTKD

-514 FSYHQTQV
+514 FSYYQTQV
-522 RKKNKMKVIVSVAR
+522 RKKNKMKVIVAVAR

>member
-1 MMTRV
+1 MRSV
-6 MHISSFTVSGRPFGM
+6 CG
-21 LKQYFVR
+21 L
-28 RDDVFIRDFPYLFGR
+28 DVHKDSVYLC
-43 DTSYD
+43 
-48 RILRN
+48 IL
-53 VVKDHGSGTYHGMIT
+53 
-68 YRHAPTDGSMRT
+68 
-80 YPHAV
+80 
-85 ADRYWLRC
+85 
-93 FQAQIPLLSHYRVT
+93 
-107 GTSEDYS
+107 SED
-114 GRNEAHVANRY
+114 GELI
-125 WTRVKEGNFKVHIGH
+125 EKVF
-140 AKEMGVESKVKVNA
+140 GV
-154 MLDHDL
+154 L
-160 FVIRTEYLLEQFL
+160 T
-173 SAFCIRRTGLIIFQN
+173 FQLH
-188 QFVSLVLPVMRN
+188 QMRD
-200 IHRMAYESFL
+200 
-210 ARYKLHY
+210 
-217 FFRCHKVYLLLAHHV
+217 LLLAHHV
-232 EKVSMESTSVYRI
+232 EKVSMESTSVYWI

-259 VNPYFIKQLHGH
+259 VNPYFIKQLPGH

-281 AECPMKNF
+281 AECTMKNL

-301 QFRQYDRRIFVLD
+301 QLRQYDRRIFDLD

-393 VDVLR
+393 IDVLR

-407 EEHKQECLERMLD
+407 EEHKQECLERMLE
-420 ICKEKYPDELRRLQT
+420 ICQEKYPDELRRLQT
-435 IPGVKERTATSLIAE
+435 IPGVRERTATSLIAE

-495 NIIQCAWAASRTKN
+495 NIIQCAWSASRTKD

-522 RKKNKMKVIVSVAR
+522 RKKNKMKVIVAVAR

>member
-1 MMTRV
+1 MRQV
-6 MHISSFTVSGRPFGM
+6 CG
-21 LKQYFVR
+21 L
-28 RDDVFIRDFPYLFGR
+28 DVHKDSVYLC
-43 DTSYD
+43 
-48 RILRN
+48 IL
-53 VVKDHGSGTYHGMIT
+53 
-68 YRHAPTDGSMRT
+68 
-80 YPHAV
+80 
-85 ADRYWLRC
+85 
-93 FQAQIPLLSHYRVT
+93 
-107 GTSEDYS
+107 SED
-114 GRNEAHVANRY
+114 GELI
-125 WTRVKEGNFKVHIGH
+125 EKVF
-140 AKEMGVESKVKVNA
+140 GV
-154 MLDHDL
+154 L
-160 FVIRTEYLLEQFL
+160 T
-173 SAFCIRRTGLIIFQN
+173 FQLH
-188 QFVSLVLPVMRN
+188 QMRD
-200 IHRMAYESFL
+200 
-210 ARYKLHY
+210 
-217 FFRCHKVYLLLAHHV
+217 LLLAHHV
-232 EKVSMESTSVYRI
+232 EKVSMESTSVYWI

-259 VNPYFIKQLHGH
+259 VNPYFIKQLPGH

-281 AECPMKNF
+281 AECTMKNL

-301 QFRQYDRRIFVLD
+301 QLRQYDRRIFDLD

-362 ILIEEIHGRII
+362 ILIEVIHGRII

-393 VDVLR
+393 IDVLR

-407 EEHKQECLERMLD
+407 EEHKQECLERMLEK
-420 ICKEKYPDELRRLQT
+420 CQEKYPDELRRLQT
-435 IPGVKERTATSLIAE
+435 IPGVSERTATSLIAE

-495 NIIQCAWAASRTKN
+495 NIIQCAWSASRTKD

-522 RKKNKMKVIVSVAR
+522 RKKNKMKVIVAVAR

>member
-1 MMTRV
+1 MRSV
-6 MHISSFTVSGRPFGM
+6 CG
-21 LKQYFVR
+21 L
-28 RDDVFIRDFPYLFGR
+28 DVHKDSVYLC
-43 DTSYD
+43 
-48 RILRN
+48 IL
-53 VVKDHGSGTYHGMIT
+53 
-68 YRHAPTDGSMRT
+68 
-80 YPHAV
+80 
-85 ADRYWLRC
+85 
-93 FQAQIPLLSHYRVT
+93 
-107 GTSEDYS
+107 SED
-114 GRNEAHVANRY
+114 GELI
-125 WTRVKEGNFKVHIGH
+125 EKVF
-140 AKEMGVESKVKVNA
+140 GV
-154 MLDHDL
+154 L
-160 FVIRTEYLLEQFL
+160 T
-173 SAFCIRRTGLIIFQN
+173 FQLH
-188 QFVSLVLPVMRN
+188 QMRD
-200 IHRMAYESFL
+200 
-210 ARYKLHY
+210 
-217 FFRCHKVYLLLAHHV
+217 LLLAHHV
-232 EKVSMESTSVYRI
+232 EKVSMESTSVYWI
-245 PIWRILAPHFHLQL
+245 PIWRILAPNFHLQL
-259 VNPYFIKQLHGH
+259 VNPYFIKQLPGH

-281 AECPMKNF
+281 AECTMKNL

-301 QFRQYDRRIFVLD
+301 QLRQYDRRIFDLD

-362 ILIEEIHGRII
+362 ILIEVIHGRII

-393 VDVLR
+393 IDVLR

-522 RKKNKMKVIVSVAR
+522 RKKNKMKVIVAVAR